1 MNLEIADFFHITK
14 IFISLL
20 MMIFMILEFQRN
32 KNKEF
37 LILSIIFGFFLFKE
51 ITYILINIYGSFYT
65 TTKNPITGE
74 ITRELANKNLF
85 EFRFFIWH
93 ILEIIFVIL
102 VTYPF
107 LFLIGSLKKNGN
119 IPNFITLGINIAFVI
134 GLVVVVL
141 IFIDKPVSAIIGIGN
156 NDTQVVFRNN
166 IVSFI
171 ISSWWIYG
179 LWKIALI
186 IYAII
191 PVARIYGYTAQM
203 LPHLYVSKIFYIISL
218 SIFGLLYLFSS
229 IVFIQATKGIG
240 YGLMEIVGFVFLA
253 VTAYKIFRADVMDMD
268 FRIQDLEK
276 EKSLI
281 IELMREIGDTLSV
294 ELEMDKILS
303 KIVDA
308 AIEGTSSKAAAILLR
323 DSTGETLSVR
333 YVKGLFPPVKPIR
346 VDQSVVLKESQIVDI
361 FKSTK
366 ISIGETYIG
375 LPASTGETLFIKDA
389 EEDPRVL
396 QTAKGIA
403 DIKSVIV
410 TPLKIQD
417 NIMGVLAVLNK
428 SVGASHTQS
437 DLSLIKTLAD
447 QAAITIRQFEMYKEI
462 VEKKQAERDINIAS
476 EIQMNLLPRKF
487 ITSQRLDMFGFSIPA
502 KGVGGDYF
510 DYIKFGQDKLG
521 IIIADVSGKG
531 IPAALIMVMI
541 RSITRTVS
549 SLDKDA
555 NIVLSQLNN
564 SLSGDIVEDRYA
576 TAFYCVLDAE
586 RRILNFSNAGHGPL
600 LLYRSKSREFELL
613 DTEGMPVGIMP
624 GVDYGQDFV
633 VLDKGDIGV
642 LYTDG
647 ITEAMNNAHDLYGLD
662 RLKEVIFK
670 NHELSAKELCD
681 KVLEDV
687 NKFVAGA
694 PQHDDETMIIFKVL

>member
-1 MNLEIADFFHITK
+1 MPLDFFQVTK
-14 IFISLL
+14 IFISFVML
-20 MMIFMILEFQRN
+20 IFMFLEFQRN

-37 LILSIIFGFFLFKE
+37 LLLGIIFSILFAKE
-51 ITYILINIYGSFYT
+51 ITYIAINLYGSFYLVHKDPT
-65 TTKNPITGE
+65 TGE
-74 ITRELANKNLF
+74 IIKSLQNENLF
-85 EFRFFIWH
+85 NLRFFLWH
-93 ILEIIFVIL
+93 IFEVIFVISFS
-102 VTYPF
+102 YSF
-107 LFLIGSLKKNGN
+107 LFLIGSLKKRGN
-119 IPNFITLGINIAFVI
+119 IVNVITLSVNIVALI
-134 GLVVVVL
+134 GLLSAVLVSIKDPLNVL
-141 IFIDKPVSAIIGIGN
+141 IKIGN
-156 NDTQVVFRNN
+156 NETQVVVTQKFA
-166 IVSFI
+166 SFLLE
-171 ISSWWIYG
+171 SWWIYG
-179 LWKIALI
+179 LWKTGLI
-186 IYAII
+186 IYSIV
-191 PVARIYGYTAQM
+191 PVARVYGFTAQM
-203 LPHLYVSKIFYIISL
+203 LPHIYVSKFLYVITGSL
-218 SIFGLLYLFSS
+218 FGTLYLFSS

-240 YGLMEIVGFVFLA
+240 YYILELAGCIFLVA
-253 VTAYKIFRADVMDMD
+253 TAYKIFRADVMDMD

-294 ELEMDKILS
+294 ELDMDKVFA
-303 KIVDA
+303 KIIDA
-308 AIEGTSSKAAAILLR
+308 AIEGTSSKAAAILLK
-323 DSTGETLSVR
+323 DPTGDTLSVK

-346 VDQSVVLKESQIVDI
+346 VDQSVVLKESQIVEI

-366 ISIGETYIG
+366 IAVGDTYIG

-410 TPLKIQD
+410 TPLKLQD

-428 SVGASHTQS
+428 SAGASHTQS
-437 DLSLIKTLAD
+437 DLSLIQTLAD
-447 QAAITIRQFEMYKEI
+447 QAAVTIRQFEMYKEI
-462 VEKKQAERDINIAS
+462 VEKKQAERDLSIAS
-476 EIQMNLLPRKF
+476 EIQMSLLPRKF
-487 ITSQRLDMFGFSIPA
+487 PSTQKLDMYGFSIPA

-510 DYIKFGQDKLG
+510 DYIKFGQDKLAM
-521 IIIADVSGKG
+521 IIADVSGKG
-531 IPAALIMVMI
+531 VPAALIMVMI
-541 RSITRTVS
+541 RSITRTVA

-586 RRILNFSNAGHGPL
+586 RRILNYSNAGHGPL
-600 LLYRSKSREFELL
+600 LLFRSKTREFELL

-624 GVDYGQDFV
+624 GMDYGQDFV
-633 VLDKGDIGV
+633 ILDKGDIGV

-647 ITEAMNNAHDLYGLD
+647 ITEAMNNSHDLYGLE
-662 RLKEVIFK
+662 RLQNVIFK
-670 NHELSAKELCD
+670 HHELSAKEISE

-687 NKFVAGA
+687 NAFVAGA

>member
-1 MNLEIADFFHITK
+1 MSLDFFQMSK
-14 IFISLL
+14 LFISVLL
-20 MMIFMILEFQRN
+20 LLFMVLEFQRN

-37 LILSIIFGFFLFKE
+37 MVLSIIFGIFFVKE
-51 ITYILINIYGSFYT
+51 ILYLIINIHGSFYST
-65 TTKNPITGE
+65 FRNPMTGE
-74 ITRELANKNLF
+74 ITKQLANENLF
-85 EFRFFIWH
+85 EIRYFIWH
-93 ILEIIFVIL
+93 MVELIFVL
-102 VTYPF
+102 SVTYPF
-107 LFLIGSLKKNGN
+107 LFMIGSLRKNGN
-119 IPNFITLGINIAFVI
+119 VVNLVTFVANIV
-134 GLVVVVL
+134 
-141 IFIDKPVSAIIGIGN
+141 AIIGVLAVVFMFTKNPINVLLNISN
-156 NDTQVVFRNN
+156 NDTQVAFTQDFVHQILR
-166 IVSFI
+166 
-171 ISSWWIYG
+171 SWWIFG
-179 LWKIALI
+179 FWKIGLI
-186 IYAII
+186 IYASVPI
-191 PVARIYGYTAQM
+191 ARVYGFTAQM
-203 LPHLYVSKIFYIISL
+203 LPHIYVSKVSYIISVSL
-218 SIFGLLYLFSS
+218 FSVLYLFSS
-229 IVFIQATKGIG
+229 IVFIHATKGIG
-240 YGLMEIVGFVFLA
+240 YNIIELLGFIFLVA
-253 VTAYKIFRADVMDMD
+253 TGYKIFRADIMDMD

-294 ELEMDKILS
+294 ELEMDKILA

-308 AIEGTSSKAAAILLR
+308 AIEGTSSKAAAILLK
-323 DSTGETLSVR
+323 DPTGNTLSVR
-333 YVKGLFPPVKPIR
+333 YVKGLFPPVKPIK
-346 VDQSVVLKESQIVDI
+346 VDQSVVLKESQIVEI

-366 ISIGETYIG
+366 ISVGDTYIG

-389 EEDPRVL
+389 EEDPRVI
-396 QTAKGIA
+396 QTAKGII

-410 TPLKIQD
+410 TPLEVQN

-428 SVGASHTQS
+428 SVGVSHTQS
-437 DLSLIKTLAD
+437 DLSLIETLAD

-476 EIQMNLLPRKF
+476 EIQMNLLPKKF
-487 ITSQRLDMFGFSIPA
+487 VSSQKLDMFGFSIPA

-510 DYIKFGQDKLG
+510 DYIKFGPDKVAM
-521 IIIADVSGKG
+521 IIADVSGKG

-541 RSITRTVS
+541 RSITRTVA

-586 RRILNFSNAGHGPL
+586 RKILNFSNAGHGPL
-600 LLYRSKSREFELL
+600 LLFRNKSKEFELL

-624 GVDYGQDFV
+624 GVEYGQDFV
-633 VLDKGDIGV
+633 ILDKGDIGV

-647 ITEAMNNAHDLYGLD
+647 ITEAMNDVHDLYGLE
-662 RLKEVIFK
+662 RLKDVVYK
-670 NHELSAKELCD
+670 NHELTAKEITE

-694 PQHDDETMIIFKVL
+694 PQHDDETMIVFKVL